1 MTGGSIAGQI
11 YLTSFM
17 NDPLEV
23 SLKPNLARA
32 AFRSAAF
39 FAAPVR
45 PVFLEPP
52 DDDDVILSVSVSM
65 TLMSSSERSQAAEI
79 EANIQVMIL
88 PRKKKFKL

>member
-1 MTGGSIAGQI
+1 MGLICV
-11 YLTSFM
+11 M
-17 NDPLEV
+17 PLM
-23 SLKPNLARA
+23 NLARA

-45 PVFLEPP
+45 PVFFEPP

>member
-1 MTGGSIAGQI
+1 MGLICVMP
-11 YLTSFM
+11 LM
-17 NDPLEV
+17 NGPLKV

-45 PVFLEPP
+45 PVFFEPP

>member
-1 MTGGSIAGQI
+1 MGQI
-11 YLTSFM
+11 CLTSFM
-17 NDPLEV
+17 NGLLDV

-45 PVFLEPP
+45 PVFFEPP

-79 EANIQVMIL
+79 KKNNQVMM
-88 PRKKKFKL
+88 